1 MKNPLPL
8 LACTLAIAVSGTT
21 LAQTAG
27 PAKKLYCWTEN
38 GAKVCGDALPAN
50 AVDSA
55 RTEFSAKTG
64 RATGKLDQALSS
76 EERVAA
82 NAQAKAQQEAAVLAE
97 AAARRDRAMA
107 ESYATEDELRRAFG
121 ERQAVMDETLKASKA
136 GLEGR
141 RQTLISLL
149 RRAGEDELTGKSVAK
164 ATRENVRI
172 QHDQLL
178 RQQALLVQQLAERE
192 TIDEELAAAL
202 DRYNT
207 LKKASNGG

>member
-1 MKNPLPL
+1 MKTLLPL
-8 LACTLAIAVSGTT
+8 LACSLAITASGAT
-21 LAQTAG
+21 LAQTA
-27 PAKKLYCWTEN
+27 ANKKLYCWNEN

-55 RTEFSAKTG
+55 RTEFNAKTG
-64 RATGKLDQALSS
+64 RTTGKLDQALSS

-107 ESYATEDELRRAFG
+107 ESYATENDLRRAFG
-121 ERQAVMDETLKASKA
+121 ERQALMDETLKASKA

-149 RRAGEDELTGKSVAK
+149 RRAGEDELNGKSVPRA
-164 ATRENVRI
+164 ARENVRI
-172 QHDQLL
+172 QHEQLL
-178 RQQALLVQQLAERE
+178 RQQAMLVQQLAERE